1 MAVRKFSNDP
11 SLRANL
17 RKPIGIIKKKADP
30 KSNSSKR
37 KANKDRH
44 MATTRGMK

>member
-1 MAVRKFSNDP
+1 MSVRKFSNDP

-17 RKPIGIIKKKADP
+17 GKAKGITKKEADP

-37 KANKDRH
+37 KRNKDKH
-44 MATTRGMK
+44 MASTRNM